1 MDAAEHLEEC
11 KWERP
16 SSYGGHSPEGDYVI
30 YSRTRD
36 SNILGNVNY
45 YRILECLEVHAKR
58 LDEPKVDD
66 PEYTYVR
73 PWVYDFRAG
82 HWACGW
88 VEHIVIRKDAPDCLL
103 KLAGEI
109 YCCMQEYPVFDSS
122 AYSEACYNAICEHW
136 EECSIDERITY
147 CKDSKVSIL
156 ASRRDE
162 IPCEVYNLLAQQPE
176 FM

>member
-1 MDAAEHLEEC
+1 MGPIEHLEEEA

-16 SSYGGHSPEGDYVI
+16 PSYGGHSPDGDYLI

-36 SNILGNVNY
+36 SRILGNVNY
-45 YRILECLEVHAKR
+45 EGILKCLKYHAELIAESDPD
-58 LDEPKVDD
+58 LDD
-66 PEYTYVR
+66 
-73 PWVYDFRAG
+73 WVYDFCAN

-88 VEHIVIRKDAPDCLL
+88 VEHIIVRKDAPDCLL

-109 YCCMQEYPVFDSS
+109 FCAMGNYPVFDDS

-136 EECSIDERITY
+136 EGCSIDERITY

-156 ASRRDE
+156 ASRRDV
-162 IPCEVYNLLAQQPE
+162 IPCEVYNLLAQEPE

>member
-1 MDAAEHLEEC
+1 MGPIEHLEEEA

-16 SSYGGHSPEGDYVI
+16 PSYGGHSPDGDYLI

-36 SNILGNVNY
+36 SGILGNVNY
-45 YRILECLEVHAKR
+45 ERILQCLEAHANM
-58 LDEPKVDD
+58 LDEPD
-66 PEYTYVR
+66 PDEDER

-88 VEHIVIRKDAPDCLL
+88 TEHIILRKDAPDCLL
-103 KLAGEI
+103 KVAGEI
-109 YCCMQEYPVFDSS
+109 YCCMQEYPVFDES
-122 AYSEACYNAICEHW
+122 AYSNACWEAIHEYW
-136 EECSIDERITY
+136 EQCSIDERITY
-147 CKDSKVSIL
+147 CKDAKVSIL

-162 IPCEVYNLLAQQPE
+162 IPGEVYDHLSQQPE